1 MFEMLINT
9 IVCYLL
15 ERILDTIFD
24 KIFETMPV
32 WYPIIIDFIRSFLN

>member
-1 MFEMLINT
+1 MFEILINT

-15 ERILDTIFD
+15 EKILDEV
-24 KIFETMPV
+24 FETIPV